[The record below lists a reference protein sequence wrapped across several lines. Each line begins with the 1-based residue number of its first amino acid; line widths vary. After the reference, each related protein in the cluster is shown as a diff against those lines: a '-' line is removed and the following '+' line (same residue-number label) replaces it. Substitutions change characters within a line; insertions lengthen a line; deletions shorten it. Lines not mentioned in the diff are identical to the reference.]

1 MSAAFATVLA
11 PLSRQRGVIA
21 CMVVDAQDD
30 IIVDSVV
37 RVGVRGSTIAAL
49 AASLYR
55 TARQSAAAAGLGEVK
70 FLRLEA
76 SGGHIFAAGRGDLVL
91 VLAAEPG
98 VNVGL
103 VRVEMLKSAEGMA

>member
-1 MSAAFATVLA
+1 MSTAFASLLA
-11 PLSRQRGVIA
+11 PLSRQRGVLA

-30 IIVDSVV
+30 IIVDAQA
-37 RVGVRGSTIAAL
+37 RVGVAASTVAAL

-55 TARQSAAAAGLGEVK
+55 KARHSAGAAQLGGVR

-76 SGGHIFAAGRGDLVL
+76 ERGHLFAAGRGGLVL
-91 VLAAEPG
+91 VLLAEPG

-103 VRVEMLKSAEGMA
+103 VRVEMLKSAEALA